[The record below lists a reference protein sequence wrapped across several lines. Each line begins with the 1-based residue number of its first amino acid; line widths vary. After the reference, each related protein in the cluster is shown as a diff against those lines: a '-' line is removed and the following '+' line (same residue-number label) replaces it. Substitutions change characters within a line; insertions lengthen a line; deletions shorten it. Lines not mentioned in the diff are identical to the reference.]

1 MPEMPLIRSALVSI
15 ALLAGL
21 ASASAQG
28 ADDVADY
35 PKRVVRLI
43 VTAAP
48 GSAGDTLCRIVGNKL
63 GERLGQ
69 QFVIDNRPAA
79 AGTIAAENIARSAPD
94 GYTIGMA
101 TTTTHVISTLLNA
114 SLPYDPVK
122 DFAPISMIGS
132 SPYVLAIYP
141 GLAVNHVADLV
152 ALAKANAGKINNAA
166 FGTTSL
172 GYFAGLL
179 FEHQTGI
186 KLNHVSYRSS
196 AQAVLDV
203 VAGRVEMQFSTLPP
217 AIPLV
222 REGKLRALATTGAKR
237 VSTLPD
243 VPTLAEVGLGGF
255 DIALW
260 IGLTAPVGTPP
271 AIVAKLNREITEILK
286 SPEAS
291 DALLQQG
298 FVAEP
303 APPDYLAGRISGD
316 LGKWR
321 DLVTKVGV
329 KAQ

>member
-1 MPEMPLIRSALVSI
+1 MPEDALTPSALASV

-21 ASASAQG
+21 ASASAQSV
-28 ADDVADY
+28 DDIADY

-48 GSAGDTLCRIVGNKL
+48 GSAGDTLCRIVGSKL

-69 QFVIDNRPAA
+69 QFIIDNRPAA

-114 SLPYDPVK
+114 NLPYDPVK

-141 GLAVNHVADLV
+141 GLAVNNVADLV
-152 ALAKANAGKINNAA
+152 AMARATPGKINNAA

-237 VSTLPD
+237 VATLQD
-243 VPTLAEVGLGGF
+243 IPTLAEGGLGGF
-255 DIALW
+255 DVALW
-260 IGLTAPVGTPP
+260 IGLAAPAGTPP
-271 AIVAKLNREITEILK
+271 AIVTKLNREITEILK

-291 DALLQQG
+291 DALLHQG

-321 DLVTKVGV
+321 DLVAKVGV

>member
-1 MPEMPLIRSALVSI
+1 LA
-15 ALLAGL
+15 ALLAGV
-21 ASASAQG
+21 ASASAQSTDEI
-28 ADDVADY
+28 AEY

-79 AGTIAAENIARSAPD
+79 AGTIAADNVAKSAPD

-101 TTTTHVISTLLNA
+101 TTTTHVISTLFNA
-114 SLPYDPVK
+114 SLPYDPIK

-132 SPYVLAIYP
+132 SPYVLATFP
-141 GLAVNHVADLV
+141 GLAANSVAELI
-152 ALAKANAGKINNAA
+152 AMAKAKPGQINNAA

-172 GYFAGLL
+172 GHLAGLL
-179 FEHQTGI
+179 FEHQSAI

-196 AQAVLDV
+196 AQ
-203 VAGRVEMQFSTLPP
+203 AGRVEMQFSTLPP

-222 REGKLRALATTGAKR
+222 REGKLRALATTGDKR
-237 VSTLPD
+237 VATLPD
-243 VPTLAEVGLGGF
+243 TPTLAESGLAGF
-255 DIALW
+255 DVALW
-260 IGLTAPVGTPP
+260 IGLAAPAGTPQP
-271 AIVAKLNREITEILK
+271 IIAKLNREITEILQTA
-286 SPEAS
+286 EVR
-291 DALLQQG
+291 DGLLQHG

-321 DLVTKVGV
+321 DLVQKIGI

>member
-1 MPEMPLIRSALVSI
+1 MTLTRSLLALV

-21 ASASAQG
+21 ASASAQS
-28 ADDVADY
+28 ADEIADY

-79 AGTIAAENIARSAPD
+79 AGTIAADNIARATPD

-114 SLPYDPVK
+114 NLPYDPVK
-122 DFAPISMIGS
+122 HFAPISMIGS
-132 SPYVLAIYP
+132 SPYVLATYP
-141 GLAVNHVADLV
+141 GLAASNVADLV
-152 ALAKANAGKINNAA
+152 AMAKASPGKINNAA

-179 FEHQTGI
+179 FEHQSGI

-222 REGKLRALATTGAKR
+222 REGKLRALATTGDNR

-243 VPTLAEVGLGGF
+243 VPTLAEAGLAGF
-255 DIALW
+255 DVALW
-260 IGLTAPVGTPP
+260 IGLAAPAGTPP
-271 AIVAKLNREITEILK
+271 VIVTKLNREITEILQ
-286 SPEAS
+286 SAEVR
-291 DALLQQG
+291 DGLLQHG

-303 APPDYLAGRISGD
+303 APPNYLAGRISGD

-321 DLVTKVGV
+321 DLVTKIGI
-329 KAQ
+329 KPQ